1 MNYGLVF
8 ENVYGV
14 IKFYKKTRLKSYT
27 DINDALKITAKKA
40 SKTVMILS
48 NHKNLKNVTKYNS
61 KTVTNDKEISRQRYL
76 SPK

>member
-1 MNYGLVF
+1 MELLSS
-8 ENVYGV
+8 
-14 IKFYKKTRLKSYT
+14 IKKTRLKSYT
-27 DINDALKITAKKA
+27 DTNDALKITAKKA